1 MLEFIT
7 THLLEIIFGLISA
20 GALAFCK
27 CLYGKMKT
35 YKKLVEEKENDTLDN
50 TIETH
55 IEPIRQEIEELRKYV
70 LESNTITNKH
80 MDLILAS
87 YRFRLT
93 QLCKAY
99 IQQGFM
105 TNTEYEQLVEFYK
118 VYAGLGGNGQAKTY
132 YDRAVQL
139 PVHDTQEQ
147 KK

>member
-27 CLYGKMKT
+27 YLYSKMKN
-35 YKKLVEEKENDTLDN
+35 YKKLIEEKENSTLDS

-70 LESNTITNKH
+70 LESTSVANKNI
-80 MDLILAS
+80 DLILAS

-99 IQQGFM
+99 IQRGFM

-118 VYAGLGGNGQAKTY
+118 VYAGLSGNGQAKTY
-132 YDRAVQL
+132 YERAVQL
-139 PVHDTQEQ
+139 PVHDVQE
-147 KK
+147 

>member
-27 CLYGKMKT
+27 YLYSKMKI
-35 YKKLVEEKENDTLDN
+35 YKKLIEEKENSTLDD
-50 TIETH
+50 TIENH

-70 LESNTITNKH
+70 LESNTVANKH

-105 TNTEYEQLVEFYK
+105 SNTEYEQLVEFYK
-118 VYAGLGGNGQAKTY
+118 VYTGLGGNGQAKTY
-132 YDRAVQL
+132 YERAVQL
-139 PVHDTQEQ
+139 PVHDTQQ
-147 KK
+147 

>member
-7 THLLEIIFGLISA
+7 THLLEIVFGLISA

-27 CLYGKMKT
+27 YLYGKMKT
-35 YKKLVEEKENDTLDN
+35 YKKLIEEKENNSLDN

-70 LESNTITNKH
+70 LESNSDTNKH
-80 MDLILAS
+80 MDLILSS

-105 TNTEYEQLVEFYK
+105 TNAEYEQLVEFYK
-118 VYAGLGGNGQAKTY
+118 VYTGLGGNGQAKTY
-132 YDRAVQL
+132 YERAVQL
-139 PVHDTQEQ
+139 PVHDVQE
-147 KK
+147 

>member
-7 THLLEIIFGLISA
+7 THLLEIVFGLISA

-27 CLYGKMKT
+27 YLYSKMKT
-35 YKKLVEEKENDTLDN
+35 YKKLVEEKENNSLDD
-50 TIETH
+50 TIEAH
-55 IEPIRQEIEELRKYV
+55 IDPIRQEIEELRKYV
-70 LESNTITNKH
+70 LESNSDTNKH
-80 MDLILAS
+80 MDLILSS

-118 VYAGLGGNGQAKTY
+118 VYTGLGGNGQAKTY
-132 YDRAVQL
+132 YERTIKV
-139 PVHDTQEQ
+139 PVHDVQE
-147 KK
+147 

>member
-20 GALAFCK
+20 GTLAFCK
-27 CLYGKMKT
+27 YLYNKMKT
-35 YKKLVEEKENDTLDN
+35 YKKLIEEKENSTLDN
-50 TIETH
+50 TIENH

-80 MDLILAS
+80 MDLILSS

-118 VYAGLGGNGQAKTY
+118 VYTGLGGNGQAKTY
-132 YDRAVQL
+132 YERAVQL
-139 PVHDTQEQ
+139 PVHDVQE
-147 KK
+147 

>member
-27 CLYGKMKT
+27 HLHSKMKT
-35 YKKLVEEKENDTLDN
+35 YKKLTEEKENSTLDN

-70 LESNTITNKH
+70 LESNKIVNNH
-80 MDLILAS
+80 MDVILAS

-99 IQQGFM
+99 IQQGFL
-105 TNTEYEQLVEFYK
+105 TNGEYEQLVEFYK
-118 VYAGLGGNGQAKTY
+118 VYTSLGGNGQAKTY
-132 YDRAVQL
+132 YERAIQL
-139 PVHDTQEQ
+139 PVHDVQE
-147 KK
+147 

>member
-1 MLEFIT
+1 MLEFIA

-27 CLYGKMKT
+27 YLHSKMKT
-35 YKKLVEEKENDTLDN
+35 YKKLVEEKENNNLDD

-70 LESNTITNKH
+70 LETKTIETNH

-99 IQQGFM
+99 IQQGYM
-105 TNTEYEQLVEFYK
+105 TEKEYEQLIEFYK
-118 VYAGLGGNGQAKTY
+118 VYHGLGGNGQAKTY
-132 YDRAVQL
+132 YERAIQL
-139 PVHDTQEQ
+139 PVHNDQQ
-147 KK
+147 

>member
-27 CLYGKMKT
+27 YLYSKMKT
-35 YKKLVEEKENDTLDN
+35 YKKLIEEKENSSLDN

-70 LESNTITNKH
+70 LESNSDTNKH
-80 MDLILAS
+80 MDLILSS

-118 VYAGLGGNGQAKTY
+118 VYTGLGGNGQAKTY
-132 YDRAVQL
+132 YERAVQL
-139 PVHDTQEQ
+139 PVHDTQE
-147 KK
+147 

>member
-27 CLYGKMKT
+27 YLYSKMKN
-35 YKKLVEEKENDTLDN
+35 YKKLIEEKENSSLDN

-70 LESNTITNKH
+70 LESNNVTNTH
-80 MDLILAS
+80 MDLILSS

-105 TNTEYEQLVEFYK
+105 TNAEYEQLVEFYK

-132 YDRAVQL
+132 YERAVQL
-139 PVHDTQEQ
+139 PVHDVQE
-147 KK
+147 

>member
-27 CLYGKMKT
+27 YLYSKMKI
-35 YKKLVEEKENDTLDN
+35 YKKLIEEKENSTLDD
-50 TIETH
+50 TIENH

-80 MDLILAS
+80 RDLILAS

-105 TNTEYEQLVEFYK
+105 SNIE
-118 VYAGLGGNGQAKTY
+118 
-132 YDRAVQL
+132 
-139 PVHDTQEQ
+139 
-147 KK
+147 

>member
-27 CLYGKMKT
+27 YLYSKMKI
-35 YKKLVEEKENDTLDN
+35 YKKLIEEKENSTLDD
-50 TIETH
+50 TIENH

-105 TNTEYEQLVEFYK
+105 SNTEYEQLVEFYK

-139 PVHDTQEQ
+139 PVHDTQQ
-147 KK
+147 

>member
-27 CLYGKMKT
+27 HLHSKMKT
-35 YKKLVEEKENDTLDN
+35 YKKLTEEKENSTLDN

-70 LESNTITNKH
+70 LESNKIANNH
-80 MDLILAS
+80 MEVILAS

-105 TNTEYEQLVEFYK
+105 TNGEYEQLVEFYK
-118 VYAGLGGNGQAKTY
+118 VYTSLGGNGQAKTY
-132 YDRAVQL
+132 YERAIQL
-139 PVHDTQEQ
+139 PVHDVQE
-147 KK
+147 

>member
-27 CLYGKMKT
+27 HLHSKMKT
-35 YKKLVEEKENDTLDN
+35 YKKLTEEKENSTLDN

-70 LESNTITNKH
+70 LESNKITNNH
-80 MDLILAS
+80 MDVILAS

-105 TNTEYEQLVEFYK
+105 TNGEYEQLVEFYK
-118 VYAGLGGNGQAKTY
+118 VYTSLGGNGQAKTY
-132 YDRAVQL
+132 YERAIQL
-139 PVHDTQEQ
+139 PVHDVQE
-147 KK
+147 

>member
-7 THLLEIIFGLISA
+7 THLLEIVFGLISA

-27 CLYGKMKT
+27 YLYSKMKT
-35 YKKLVEEKENDTLDN
+35 YKKLIEEKENSTLDS

-70 LESNTITNKH
+70 LESTSVANKNI
-80 MDLILAS
+80 DLILAS

-99 IQQGFM
+99 IQRGFM

-118 VYAGLGGNGQAKTY
+118 VYTGLGGNGQAKTY
-132 YDRAVQL
+132 YERAVQL
-139 PVHDTQEQ
+139 PVHDIQE
-147 KK
+147 

>member
-27 CLYGKMKT
+27 YLYSKMKN
-35 YKKLVEEKENDTLDN
+35 YKKLIEEKENSTLDD

-80 MDLILAS
+80 MDLILSS

-105 TNTEYEQLVEFYK
+105 TNAEYEQLVEFYK
-118 VYAGLGGNGQAKTY
+118 VYTGLGGNGQAKTY
-132 YDRAVQL
+132 YERAVQL
-139 PVHDTQEQ
+139 PVHDIQE
-147 KK
+147 

>member
-27 CLYGKMKT
+27 HLHSKMKT
-35 YKKLVEEKENDTLDN
+35 YKKLTEEKENSTLDN

-70 LESNTITNKH
+70 LESNKIANNH
-80 MDLILAS
+80 MDVILAS

-105 TNTEYEQLVEFYK
+105 TNGEYEQLVEFYK
-118 VYAGLGGNGQAKTY
+118 VYTSLGGNGQAKTY
-132 YDRAVQL
+132 YERAIQL
-139 PVHDTQEQ
+139 PVHNVQE
-147 KK
+147 

>member
-27 CLYGKMKT
+27 HLHSKMKT
-35 YKKLVEEKENDTLDN
+35 YKKLTEEKENSTLDN

-70 LESNTITNKH
+70 LESNKIANNH
-80 MDLILAS
+80 MDVILAS

-99 IQQGFM
+99 IQQGFI
-105 TNTEYEQLVEFYK
+105 TNGEYEQLIEFYK
-118 VYAGLGGNGQAKTY
+118 VYTSLGGNGQAKTY
-132 YDRAVQL
+132 YERAIQL
-139 PVHDTQEQ
+139 PVHDVQE
-147 KK
+147 

>member
-27 CLYGKMKT
+27 YLYSKMKN
-35 YKKLVEEKENDTLDN
+35 YKKLIEEKENSTLDS

-70 LESNTITNKH
+70 LESNNDTNKH
-80 MDLILAS
+80 MDLILSS

-118 VYAGLGGNGQAKTY
+118 VYTGLGGNGQAKTY
-132 YDRAVQL
+132 YERAVQL
-139 PVHDTQEQ
+139 PVHDIQE
-147 KK
+147 

>member
-1 MLEFIT
+1 MLEFIA

-27 CLYGKMKT
+27 YLHSKMKT
-35 YKKLVEEKENDTLDN
+35 YKKLVEEKENNNLDD
-50 TIETH
+50 TIEAH

-70 LESNTITNKH
+70 LETKTIETNH

-99 IQQGFM
+99 IQQGYM
-105 TNTEYEQLVEFYK
+105 TEKEYEQLIEFYK
-118 VYAGLGGNGQAKTY
+118 VYHGLGGNGQAKTY
-132 YDRAVQL
+132 YERAIQL
-139 PVHDTQEQ
+139 PVHNDQQ
-147 KK
+147 

>member
-1 MLEFIT
+1 MLDFIA

-27 CLYGKMKT
+27 YLHSKMKT
-35 YKKLVEEKENDTLDN
+35 YKKLVEEKENNNLDD
-50 TIETH
+50 TIEAH

-70 LESNTITNKH
+70 LESTSAANKNL
-80 MDLILAS
+80 DLILAS

-132 YDRAVQL
+132 YERAVQL
-139 PVHDTQEQ
+139 PVHDVQE
-147 KK
+147 

>member
-27 CLYGKMKT
+27 YLYSKMKI
-35 YKKLVEEKENDTLDN
+35 YKKLIEEKENSTLDD
-50 TIETH
+50 TIENH

-139 PVHDTQEQ
+139 PVHDTQQ
-147 KK
+147 

>member
-7 THLLEIIFGLISA
+7 THLLEIVFGLISA

-27 CLYGKMKT
+27 YLYSKMKN
-35 YKKLVEEKENDTLDN
+35 YKKLIEEKENNTLDS

-70 LESNTITNKH
+70 LESTSASNKN
-80 MDLILAS
+80 MDLILSS

-105 TNTEYEQLVEFYK
+105 TNIEYEQLVEFYK

-132 YDRAVQL
+132 YERAVQL
-139 PVHDTQEQ
+139 PVHDVQE
-147 KK
+147 

>member
-7 THLLEIIFGLISA
+7 THLLEIVFGLISA

-27 CLYGKMKT
+27 YLYSKMKT
-35 YKKLVEEKENDTLDN
+35 YKKLIEEKENSSLDN

-70 LESNTITNKH
+70 LESNNDTNKH
-80 MDLILAS
+80 MDLILSS

-105 TNTEYEQLVEFYK
+105 TNIEYEQLVEFYK

-132 YDRAVQL
+132 YERAVQL
-139 PVHDTQEQ
+139 PVHDVQE
-147 KK
+147 

>member
-27 CLYGKMKT
+27 HLHSKMKT
-35 YKKLVEEKENDTLDN
+35 YKKLTEEKENSTLDN

-70 LESNTITNKH
+70 LESNKIASNH
-80 MDLILAS
+80 MDVILAS

-105 TNTEYEQLVEFYK
+105 TNGEYEQLVEFYK
-118 VYAGLGGNGQAKTY
+118 VYTSLGGNGQAKTY
-132 YDRAVQL
+132 YERAIQL
-139 PVHDTQEQ
+139 PVHDV
-147 KK
+147 

>member
-27 CLYGKMKT
+27 YLHSKMKT
-35 YKKLVEEKENDTLDN
+35 YKKLAEEKESNNLDD
-50 TIETH
+50 TIEAH

-70 LESNTITNKH
+70 LETKTIETNH

-99 IQQGFM
+99 IQQGYM
-105 TNTEYEQLVEFYK
+105 TEKEYEQLIEFYK
-118 VYAGLGGNGQAKTY
+118 VYHGLGGNGQAKTY
-132 YDRAVQL
+132 YERAIQL
-139 PVHDTQEQ
+139 PVHNDQQ
-147 KK
+147 

>member
-27 CLYGKMKT
+27 YLYSKMKN
-35 YKKLVEEKENDTLDN
+35 YKKLIEEKENSTLDT

-70 LESNTITNKH
+70 LESNTVANKH
-80 MDLILAS
+80 MNLILTS

-139 PVHDTQEQ
+139 PVHNAQQ
-147 KK
+147 

>member
-27 CLYGKMKT
+27 YLYSKMKI
-35 YKKLVEEKENDTLDN
+35 YKKLIEEKENSTLDD
-50 TIETH
+50 TIENH

-70 LESNTITNKH
+70 LESNTVANKH

-105 TNTEYEQLVEFYK
+105 SNTEYEQLVEFYK
-118 VYAGLGGNGQAKTY
+118 VYTGLGGNGQAKTY

-139 PVHDTQEQ
+139 PVHNTQQ
-147 KK
+147 

>member
-27 CLYGKMKT
+27 YLYSKMKN
-35 YKKLVEEKENDTLDN
+35 YKKLIEEKENSTLDS

-70 LESNTITNKH
+70 LESTSASNKN
-80 MDLILAS
+80 MDLILSS

-132 YDRAVQL
+132 YERAVQL
-139 PVHDTQEQ
+139 PVHDAQE
-147 KK
+147 

>member
-7 THLLEIIFGLISA
+7 THLLEIVFGLISA

-27 CLYGKMKT
+27 YLYSKMKN
-35 YKKLVEEKENDTLDN
+35 YKKLIEEKENSTLDS

-70 LESNTITNKH
+70 LESNSDTNKH
-80 MDLILAS
+80 MDLILSS

-105 TNTEYEQLVEFYK
+105 TNVEYEQLVEFYK
-118 VYAGLGGNGQAKTY
+118 VYTGLGGNGQAKTY
-132 YDRAVQL
+132 YERAVQL
-139 PVHDTQEQ
+139 PVHDIQE
-147 KK
+147 

>member
-27 CLYGKMKT
+27 YLYSKMKN
-35 YKKLVEEKENDTLDN
+35 YKKLIEEKENNTLDS

-70 LESNTITNKH
+70 LESTSATNKN
-80 MDLILAS
+80 MDLILSS

-105 TNTEYEQLVEFYK
+105 TNIEYEQLVEFYK

-132 YDRAVQL
+132 YERAVQL
-139 PVHDTQEQ
+139 PVHDVQE
-147 KK
+147 

>member
-1 MLEFIT
+1 MLEFIA

-27 CLYGKMKT
+27 YLHSKMKT
-35 YKKLVEEKENDTLDN
+35 YKKLVEEKESNNLDD
-50 TIETH
+50 TIEAH

-70 LESNTITNKH
+70 LETKTIETNH

-99 IQQGFM
+99 IQQGYM
-105 TNTEYEQLVEFYK
+105 TEKEYEQLIEFYK
-118 VYAGLGGNGQAKTY
+118 VYHGLGGNGQAKTY
-132 YDRAVQL
+132 YERAIQL
-139 PVHDTQEQ
+139 PVHNDQQ
-147 KK
+147 

>member
-27 CLYGKMKT
+27 YLYSKMKI
-35 YKKLVEEKENDTLDN
+35 YKKLIEEKENSTLDD
-50 TIETH
+50 TIENH

-70 LESNTITNKH
+70 LESNTLTNKH

-105 TNTEYEQLVEFYK
+105 SNTEYEQLVEFYK

-139 PVHDTQEQ
+139 PVHDIEQ
-147 KK
+147 

>member
-27 CLYGKMKT
+27 YLYSKMKN
-35 YKKLVEEKENDTLDN
+35 YKKLIEEKENSTLDS

-70 LESNTITNKH
+70 LESTSASNKN
-80 MDLILAS
+80 MDLILSS

-132 YDRAVQL
+132 YERAVQL
-139 PVHDTQEQ
+139 PVHDIQE
-147 KK
+147 